1 MTIPVLHTHG
11 EMAHASP
18 DIAHAL
24 LDALGESLYICLL
37 VILMM
42 TLIEIFN
49 VTTHGKMFRGLER
62 HGFAQTAVAAVL
74 GVVPGCIG
82 GFAGVSLYSHRMIS
96 FGALVAM
103 LIATTGD
110 ESFMMLAMFPG
121 KALAISG
128 GLLVL
133 GIAAGTATDL
143 SIKYMQK
150 HGKLL
155 GIGADRN
162 LGDNY
167 EIHPCDCGTEHSHE
181 DCSTDMEI
189 QHKGESHAHHK
200 HKHGSKY
207 GSIMHFMKA
216 HVWQHVI
223 RRHLPT
229 IFAWTFAVL
238 ALFNILSIYI
248 DMETWIRGNTGLMIL
263 AAVLIGLIPESGP
276 HLIFVSMYASGIL
289 PFPVLLASC
298 IAQDGHACLP
308 LIAENKRSW
317 LSAKLLKSALAI
329 AAGCIA
335 MMF

>member
-1 MTIPVLHTHG
+1 MTIPVLHIHG

-24 LDALGESLYICLL
+24 LDAAGESIYICLL

-42 TLIEIFN
+42 TLIEVFN
-49 VTTHGKMFRGLER
+49 VTTHGKMFRGLGR
-62 HGFAQTAVAAVL
+62 HGLVQTTVAAAL
-74 GVVPGCIG
+74 GAIPGCIG

-110 ESFMMLAMFPG
+110 EAFMMLAMFPG
-121 KALAISG
+121 KALAISC
-128 GLLVL
+128 GLFVL
-133 GIAAGTATDL
+133 GIAAGTVTDL
-143 SIKYMQK
+143 FIKHMQR

-162 LGDNY
+162 MGDNY
-167 EIHPCDCGTEHSHE
+167 EIHPCDCGTEHVHE
-181 DCSTDMEI
+181 D
-189 QHKGESHAHHK
+189 GHHG
-200 HKHGSKY
+200 HHHHSRVL
-207 GSIMHFMKA
+207 HFMKA

-223 RRHLPT
+223 RRHLPA
-229 IFAWTFAVL
+229 IFVWTFTVL

-248 DMETWIRGNTGLMIL
+248 DMETWVRGNAGLMIL

-317 LSAKLLKSALAI
+317 MSAKLLKSALAA
-329 AAGCIA
+329 AAGFIA
-335 MMF
+335 MLF

>member
-1 MTIPVLHTHG
+1 MTIPVLHIHG

-18 DIAHAL
+18 DISHAL

-74 GVVPGCIG
+74 GAVPGCIG

-121 KALAISG
+121 KALAISV

-143 SIKYMQK
+143 FIKYMQK

-167 EIHPCDCGTEHSHE
+167 EIHPCDCDHEDSSHGHHDGEGHHSHTHW
-181 DCSTDMEI
+181 SGI
-189 QHKGESHAHHK
+189 A
-200 HKHGSKY
+200 
-207 GSIMHFMKA
+207 HFMKA

-317 LSAKLLKSALAI
+317 LSAKILKSILAV

-335 MMF
+335 MLF